1 MKNILKCIQT
11 QERPVIKD
19 CAFKVYRCCG
29 WPVSNSVRQRKYM
42 FLTACFHSM
51 SNLGNPDL
59 QQSSSFSSRCS
70 KGAENLTGK
79 LYRSLNPSD
88 LGNELDSGIGWTL
101 SPLFGIIQGFIFL
114 LSVRVSFYL
123 TSVKYFGHTSLFEMT
138 PVM

>member
-19 CAFKVYRCCG
+19 CAFKVYRCG

-101 SPLFGIIQGFIFL
+101 PPPLWDYPRFHIFAVSKSVI
-114 LSVRVSFYL
+114 LSGKCQIL
-123 TSVKYFGHTSLFEMT
+123 WTH
-138 PVM
+138 